1 MINYLGIERKQSPDG
16 TWLLLKE
23 IKDGLMQ
30 INIRNEG
37 DCYVFY
43 VSHY

>member
-1 MINYLGIERKQSPDG
+1 MINYVGIGRKQSPDG

-23 IKDGLMQ
+23 IKYDLIQ

-43 VSHY
+43 VSNY